1 MDIVRVAAIHKAGPG
16 DLTFVANARYLPQLA
31 TTRASAVIL
40 GACEGH
46 RPLVTCAVLRTDDP
60 YSAFA
65 HAVSLF
71 APARSAARR
80 ASIR

>member
-1 MDIVRVAAIHKAGPG
+1 MP
-16 DLTFVANARYLPQLA
+16 RYLPELA

-40 GACEGH
+40 GADNGAAGAA
-46 RPLVTCAVLRTDDP
+46 CAVLRADDP

-65 HAVSLF
+65 RAVVAVRAGVGAA
-71 APARSAARR
+71 AP